1 MQYRIN
7 LPYFCAMRCIGLL
20 DYSINNNSC
29 CPHCRNTLFLRLHFG
44 GTNLYEG
51 LAFHWRC
58 NKKNQIRVSAANCH
72 INTGCAGHGESDA
85 DRDANDQ
92 LDGITR
98 QSATSVQIVAFAFGP
113 KQSLLWTLQFLANQS
128 VVLTNRRPIL
138 ASPQLCIYGAYVSSS

>member
-1 MQYRIN
+1 MQ
-7 LPYFCAMRCIGLL
+7 CDAL
-20 DYSINNNSC
+20 DYWITQSTTIRAVRIVAIPCSC
-29 CPHCRNTLFLRLHFG
+29 DCISEELICMR
-44 GTNLYEG
+44 G

-113 KQSLLWTLQFLANQS
+113 KQSLLWSLQFLANQS